1 MMKTIVLR
9 KNQSV
14 LFSVIRFYP
23 QRGSGGNLKMEMP
36 LCLKWVGKR
45 WRRGKKKKGGIVCM
59 ARHHLPHLVC
69 LSITAVCVLQTAEE
83 FVLSATKLDESGL
96 SLSAE

>member
-1 MMKTIVLR
+1 MLEV
-9 KNQSV
+9 
-14 LFSVIRFYP
+14 
-23 QRGSGGNLKMEMP
+23 GGEEME
-36 LCLKWVGKR
+36 KGE
-45 WRRGKKKKGGIVCM
+45 KKKGGIVCM

-83 FVLSATKLDESGL
+83 FVLSATKLVESGL